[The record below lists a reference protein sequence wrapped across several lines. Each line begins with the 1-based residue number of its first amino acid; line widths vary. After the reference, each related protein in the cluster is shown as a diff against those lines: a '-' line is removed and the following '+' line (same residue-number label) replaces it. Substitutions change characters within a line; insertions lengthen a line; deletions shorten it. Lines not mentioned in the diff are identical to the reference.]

1 MNQPVTL
8 MVARRV
14 AAGQYD
20 AFLVWLRE
28 GEALATGHPGYLG
41 SGVLTPPPGDNLVQI
56 VFRFACPQTLD
67 AWEHS
72 DTRRLWLERGQG
84 LFEAPLARSSQRR
97 RVSECSQASRVWGQ
111 AKRKTICTRLS
122 PGGGVRTPEPR

>member
-1 MNQPVTL
+1 
-8 MVARRV
+8 
-14 AAGQYD
+14 
-20 AFLVWLRE
+20 E

-84 LFEAPLARSSQRR
+84 LFEAPLARRAQGMDDWFG
-97 RVSECSQASRVWGQ
+97 AG
-111 AKRKTICTRLS
+111 L
-122 PGGGVRTPEPR
+122 

>member
-28 GEALATGHPGYLG
+28 GEALAT
-41 SGVLTPPPGDNLVQI
+41 
-56 VFRFACPQTLD
+56 
-67 AWEHS
+67 
-72 DTRRLWLERGQG
+72 
-84 LFEAPLARSSQRR
+84 
-97 RVSECSQASRVWGQ
+97 
-111 AKRKTICTRLS
+111 
-122 PGGGVRTPEPR
+122 